1 MKIFRSPRPSRL
13 SRLAWVAR
21 VALGMA
27 TALPAFAES
36 SSISDAPLW
45 QKPAGELWLN
55 VGGFSR
61 HFNRQANHNENN
73 VGLGLEYRTGSD
85 LSFMAGSYHNSV
97 RKNTTYAAVNWQP
110 LSMGAFK
117 LGAAVGLMNGY
128 PAMNRGGTF
137 FAALPMA
144 SYEGRRFGVNLGLIP
159 SMKDVNGAV
168 ILQFKVRLN

>member
-1 MKIFRSPRPSRL
+1 MKIFRCVLAASIL
-13 SRLAWVAR
+13 GAWV
-21 VALGMA
+21 
-27 TALPAFAES
+27 PAFAES
-36 SSISDAPLW
+36 SSTGDLPLW
-45 QKPAGELWLN
+45 QKPPGELWLN

-61 HFNRQANHNENN
+61 HFDRQAGHNENN
-73 VGLGLEYRTGSD
+73 VGLGIEYRTSHE
-85 LSFMAGSYHNSV
+85 LSFMAGSYRNSV

-110 LSMGAFK
+110 LSMGSFK

-144 SYEGRRFGVNLGLIP
+144 TYEGRRFGVNLGLIP
-159 SMKDVNGAV
+159 SMKDVDGAV

>member
-1 MKIFRSPRPSRL
+1 MKFFKSV
-13 SRLAWVAR
+13 LAVG
-21 VALGMA
+21 ALV
-27 TALPAFAES
+27 TALPGFAES
-36 SSISDAPLW
+36 AMAADAPLW
-45 QKPAGELWLN
+45 QKPAGALWLN

-61 HFNRQANHNENN
+61 HFDRQAGHNENN
-73 VGLGLEYRTGSD
+73 LGLGIEYRTSSE
-85 LSFMAGSYHNSV
+85 LSFMAGSYYNSV

-110 LSMGAFK
+110 WSMGSFK

-144 SYEGRRFGVNLGLIP
+144 TYEGRRFGVNLGLIP
-159 SMKDVNGAV
+159 SMKDVDGAV

>member
-1 MKIFRSPRPSRL
+1 MKIFRCALVVLGL
-13 SRLAWVAR
+13 S
-21 VALGMA
+21 

-36 SSISDAPLW
+36 TSSGAAPLW

-61 HFNRQANHNENN
+61 HFDRQAGHNENN
-73 VGLGLEYRTGSD
+73 VGLGLEYRTSD
-85 LSFMAGSYHNSV
+85 EFSFMAGSYRNSV

-110 LSMGAFK
+110 LSMGSFK

-144 SYEGRRFGVNLGLIP
+144 TYEGRRFGVNLGLIP
-159 SMKDVNGAV
+159 SMKDVDGAV

>member
-1 MKIFRSPRPSRL
+1 MKIFRFALLAL
-13 SRLAWVAR
+13 S
-21 VALGMA
+21 MS
-27 TALPAFAES
+27 TAFPVFAQSASTAE
-36 SSISDAPLW
+36 APLW

-61 HFNRQANHNENN
+61 HFDRQAGHNENN
-73 VGLGLEYRTGSD
+73 IGLGLEYRTSD
-85 LSFMAGSYHNSV
+85 ELSFMAGSYRNSV

-110 LSMGAFK
+110 LSMGSFK

-144 SYEGRRFGVNLGLIP
+144 TYEGRRFGVNLGLIP
-159 SMKDVNGAV
+159 SMKDVDGAV

>member
-1 MKIFRSPRPSRL
+1 MKIFRFAL
-13 SRLAWVAR
+13 
-21 VALGMA
+21 VALTMS
-27 TALPAFAES
+27 TAFPVFAQS
-36 SSISDAPLW
+36 APTADAPLW

-61 HFNRQANHNENN
+61 HFDRQAGHNENN
-73 VGLGLEYRTGSD
+73 IGLGLEYRTSD
-85 LSFMAGSYHNSV
+85 ELSFMAGSYRNSV

-110 LSMGAFK
+110 LSMGSFK

-144 SYEGRRFGVNLGLIP
+144 TYEGRRFGVNLGLIP
-159 SMKDVNGAV
+159 SMKDVDGAV

>member
-1 MKIFRSPRPSRL
+1 MKTFRFAL
-13 SRLAWVAR
+13 LALVAS
-21 VALGMA
+21 

-36 SSISDAPLW
+36 SSTGETALW
-45 QKPAGELWLN
+45 QKPANALWIN

-61 HFNRQANHNENN
+61 HFDRQSGHNENN
-73 VGLGLEYRTGSD
+73 FGLGLEYRTSEE
-85 LSFMAGSYHNSV
+85 LSFMAGSYRNSV

-110 LSMGAFK
+110 WSMGSFK

-144 SYEGRRFGVNLGLIP
+144 TYEGRRFGVNLGLIP
-159 SMKDVNGAV
+159 SIKDVNGAV
-168 ILQFKVRLN
+168 ILQFKMRLN

>member
-1 MKIFRSPRPSRL
+1 MNILRI
-13 SRLAWVAR
+13 
-21 VALGMA
+21 ALVTLGVVSS
-27 TALPAFAES
+27 LPVLAES
-36 SSISDAPLW
+36 ASTTDASLW

-61 HFNRQANHNENN
+61 HFDRQANHNENN
-73 VGLGLEYRTGSD
+73 VGLGLEYRTSSE

-110 LSMGAFK
+110 LSMGSFK

-159 SMKDVNGAV
+159 SMKDVDGAV

>member
-1 MKIFRSPRPSRL
+1 MKIFRCAL
-13 SRLAWVAR
+13 
-21 VALGMA
+21 VALVVGSA
-27 TALPAFAES
+27 FPVFAES
-36 SSISDAPLW
+36 ATTGHPPLW

-61 HFNRQANHNENN
+61 HFNRQAGHNESNL
-73 VGLGLEYRTGSD
+73 GLGLEYRTSSE

-110 LSMGAFK
+110 LSMGSFK

-144 SYEGRRFGVNLGLIP
+144 TYEGRRFGVNLGLIP
-159 SMKDVNGAV
+159 SMKDVDGAV
-168 ILQFKVRLN
+168 VLQFKLRLR

>member
-1 MKIFRSPRPSRL
+1 MKIFRCAL
-13 SRLAWVAR
+13 I
-21 VALGMA
+21 ALGVS

-36 SSISDAPLW
+36 ASSGAAPLW

-55 VGGFSR
+55 LGGFSR
-61 HFNRQANHNENN
+61 HFDRQAGHNENN
-73 VGLGLEYRTGSD
+73 AGLGLEYRTSD
-85 LSFMAGSYHNSV
+85 ELSFMAGSYRNSV

-110 LSMGAFK
+110 LSMGSFK

-144 SYEGRRFGVNLGLIP
+144 TYEGRRFGVNLGLIP
-159 SMKDVNGAV
+159 SMKDVDGAV

>member
-1 MKIFRSPRPSRL
+1 MKIFRFVL
-13 SRLAWVAR
+13 GALAIST
-21 VALGMA
+21 G
-27 TALPAFAES
+27 LPAFAES
-36 SSISDAPLW
+36 ASTDNAPLW

-73 VGLGLEYRTGSD
+73 LGLGLEYRTNEE

-97 RKNTTYAAVNWQP
+97 RKSTTYAAVNWQP
-110 LSMGAFK
+110 LSMGSFK

-137 FAALPMA
+137 FAALPMVT
-144 SYEGRRFGVNLGLIP
+144 YEGRRFGVNLGLIP
-159 SMKDVNGAV
+159 SMKDVDGAV

>member
-1 MKIFRSPRPSRL
+1 MKTFRFAL
-13 SRLAWVAR
+13 
-21 VALGMA
+21 VALAMS
-27 TALPAFAES
+27 TAFPAFAES
-36 SSISDAPLW
+36 ASTGDAPLW
-45 QKPAGELWLN
+45 QKPTGALWLN

-61 HFNRQANHNENN
+61 HFDRQAGHNENN
-73 VGLGLEYRTGSD
+73 LGLGLEYRTNEE

-97 RKNTTYAAVNWQP
+97 RKSTTYAAVNWQP
-110 LSMGAFK
+110 LSMGSFK

-144 SYEGRRFGVNLGLIP
+144 TYEGRRFGVNFGLIP
-159 SMKDVNGAV
+159 SMKDVDGAV

>member
-1 MKIFRSPRPSRL
+1 MKIFRCAL
-13 SRLAWVAR
+13 
-21 VALGMA
+21 VALVVGSA
-27 TALPAFAES
+27 FPVFAES
-36 SSISDAPLW
+36 ATTGHAPLW

-61 HFNRQANHNENN
+61 HFNRQAGHNENN
-73 VGLGLEYRTGSD
+73 LGLGIEYRTSSE

-110 LSMGAFK
+110 LSMGSFK

-144 SYEGRRFGVNLGLIP
+144 TYEGRRFGVNLGLIP
-159 SMKDVNGAV
+159 SMKDVDGAV